1 MAIRRTR
8 RMSAVAAMVA
18 IVLAGCANTGT
29 GAPPLAPDGKSDA
42 MVIEVSIGGGLAP
55 PAVRVSDS
63 LPRVWIAGDGRYL
76 RRSPESS
83 GSPALITLEERRIP
97 VDSLGALLDSAR
109 AAGLLEESPDFGN
122 PRIADAM
129 VTRVVVVTGG
139 ERHSVLIPALGYP
152 NPGVTDAQA
161 AARARVSE
169 FIDLLQNPERIEGV
183 SSGSRYVPTALA
195 VYVLGAAGGPEE
207 NPPAAWPLGDLGTAG
222 EVTDWPDRAARCLL
236 VSGDDVARVADA
248 AAGQGRFAPWRAGDG
263 LWDIAIRPLLPDERG
278 CTDVTGWSTRA
289 GSTPTAG
296 EDIAQTAGPTAPA
309 A

>member
-1 MAIRRTR
+1 MVARRTR
-8 RMSAVAAMVA
+8 KMSAVAAMVVV
-18 IVLAGCANTGT
+18 VLAGCANTGT
-29 GAPPLAPDGKSDA
+29 GAPRPAPDGTSDA

-63 LPRVWIAGDGRYL
+63 LPRGWIAGDGRYL

-83 GSPALITLEERRIP
+83 GSPALITLDERRIP
-97 VDSLGALLDSAR
+97 AESLGALIDSAR

-129 VTRVVVVTGG
+129 VTSVMVVTGG

-152 NPGVTDAQA
+152 NPAITDAQA
-161 AARARVSE
+161 AARARISE

-183 SSGSRYVPTALA
+183 SSGSRYAPTALA
-195 VYVLGAAGGPEE
+195 VFVLGAAGGSDAT
-207 NPPAAWPLGDLGTAG
+207 PPAAWPLGYLGTAG
-222 EVTDWPDRAARCLL
+222 ETTDWPDRAARCLL
-236 VSGDDVARVADA
+236 VGGDDVAPAADA

-296 EDIAQTAGPTAPA
+296 EDIAQTAGTSAPA